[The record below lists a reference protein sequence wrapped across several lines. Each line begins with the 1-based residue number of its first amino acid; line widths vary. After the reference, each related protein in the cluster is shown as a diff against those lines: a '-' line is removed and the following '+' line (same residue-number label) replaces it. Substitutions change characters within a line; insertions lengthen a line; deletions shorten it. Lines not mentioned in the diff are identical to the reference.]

1 MDALVDAATS
11 DFSRRVLQSFRA
23 GGNWHHEFATPPR
36 IHQQNELVRSRGV
49 RIVEYLD
56 WLRSVQFADRGS
68 GDRMTDMRGSA
79 FSGSIPPMVNA
90 STVSVDHTVPQS
102 WMTRAETLYLNGTI
116 REDLCQCTLVLGRSE
131 NSAKGNKPIF
141 LGTTDPDLVDSA
153 DKTLYRLPRRD
164 AQFFSDGRKAVVARC
179 IAYAFSCYMLLG
191 EQGGSAWSSF
201 ATTTGCA
208 YFASIASFGDPDVDL
223 SRRDDTLIELMNR
236 PIGDLERLGAAVLF
250 TVVGWVNP
258 FVADTM
264 RDPRVISLLRQRLRG
279 DTQIPSVMLSA
290 LKGQVLGLF

>member
-1 MDALVDAATS
+1 M
-11 DFSRRVLQSFRA
+11 
-23 GGNWHHEFATPPR
+23 
-36 IHQQNELVRSRGV
+36 RSRGV

-131 NSAKGNKPIF
+131 NSAKGNKPIL

-208 YFASIASFGDPDVDL
+208 YFASIASFGDPHVDL